1 MALLPPCESWEV
13 AGDDIRDPP
22 PTLMPN
28 FTAPQP
34 ANGQRRASHGV
45 LLKRGSTG
53 GEEGAPRDGRRNSV
67 AKAQAPVL
75 GVDLAKHPPPQPQ
88 QQQASETRDTRRHSL
103 SKAAISAFIGAA
115 VPAPS
120 QAPLRPPQHTGGAGQ
135 TNATAPT
142 NNSTRRA
149 SRFF

>member
-34 ANGQRRASHGV
+34 NGQRRASHGV

-53 GEEGAPRDGRRNSV
+53 EEGGPREGRRHSV
-67 AKAQAPVL
+67 GKAQAPVL
-75 GVDLAKHPPPQPQ
+75 GVDLAKQPP
-88 QQQASETRDTRRHSL
+88 QQASETRDTRRNSL
-103 SKAAISAFIGAA
+103 SKAAISAFIGTGTAA
-115 VPAPS
+115 PAPS
-120 QAPLRPPQHTGGAGQ
+120 QAPLRGPQHTGGAGQ
-135 TNATAPT
+135 TNTTAPST
-142 NNSTRRA
+142 NTRRVP
-149 SRFF
+149 RFF